1 MTDMADGIQGVIPV
15 SELHYTVKL
24 NPVTKKNSP
33 QLRVNQYTGKPR
45 ISPSKAYQQ
54 YEKDA
59 PWFLRP
65 RPQQPIDYQVNVKC
79 LFYMRTHGIVDIV
92 GLEQAIYDILV
103 VAGILKD
110 DNSRIIAAH
119 DGSRV
124 LYDKENPR
132 TEITITPIESS
143 QPTQMVM
150 F

>member
-1 MTDMADGIQGVIPV
+1 MVTVC
-15 SELHYTVKL
+15 ELHYTVKL

-33 QLRVNQYTGKPR
+33 QLGVNKYTGKPY
-45 ISPSKAYQQ
+45 IIPSKPYKQ

-65 RPQQPIDYQVNVKC
+65 RPQTPIDYRVNVKC

-103 VAGILKD
+103 AAGILKD
-110 DNSRIIAAH
+110 DNSRIIATH

-132 TEITITPIESS
+132 TEITITPIENSPS
-143 QPTQMVM
+143 TQMAM